1 MNGRRIIKFTRL
13 VASFLVIMMLMSML
27 PSNLFTVFAAT
38 EEHPD
43 FVTITVLDNSNAP
56 LAEATVKYEI
66 NSVSGGNMI
75 SSNTVKTDEKGCV
88 EILQKESFAS
98 DDLTLNATVSKSGY
112 KDSKLENKTIESA
125 EQNFEVTLE
134 KLNTIT
140 DVTVENNSFDYDGD
154 ERDVAIVNG
163 INNKTDK
170 VTCTVNGKEYN
181 SIPKVKDVNKYD
193 VTVTVT
199 RDGFEPFTKSVTTV
213 ISKGKISIEVNTE
226 NYTYDGENHPAAS
239 VSGLKIGDV
248 VTYSVN
254 DVDSEP
260 ITITDTKVTGV
271 PSIKNAGEYSLKVKV
286 ERENYETYE
295 NEYTGI
301 KISAAEIEGVTPL
314 VYDSVY
320 DGKYHDAVEVQ
331 GNVSGD
337 VVEYSTDEENWSLDP
352 PQIKD
357 YQAGGYDVYVRIT
370 RDDNYNQKVIPTTS
384 NVRQAGQSIAFKNY
398 KDGETTDVTF
408 DDKNLENN
416 KYDFSASGGIDESS
430 IVYSLKSSD
439 DSEEATDLSKI
450 AEIDSTTGGV
460 TVKGPGCVTVVAEK
474 FGTGNYANAEISHN
488 LVISAQ
494 EDGLISFTN
503 TKVNYTFGENEGK
516 LPQNEL
522 VKKYPPVENG
532 EGDNGVVEYSVSGV
546 SGLSVDKKTG
556 EVKVDDYKALAK
568 ELDKS
573 ETGEAVATVTAN
585 KGVGTKTTYVDE
597 AVDAG
602 KKENEYAVYF
612 SDAKNW
618 GKVYIYYWTK
628 EGEAKAWP
636 GTELTK
642 THTNDY
648 GENVYR
654 AFVPKNTTFI
664 VFSNG
669 NDKQTFDIHNVY
681 DNANYYPTTLI
692 WNKYGV
698 ASVKWTKSK
707 EKVKKVE
714 EVYPEASATY
724 SISIKYAPTPEN
736 PYSII
741 KADDSTSQYNYTGKI
756 KGVDTGWYIKPVEVT
771 PNEKYTAFMQKY
783 EGSSIEDVSTNNGTA
798 VFSNQG
804 ETDRFIYLKSN
815 ETGGITAPISVQ
827 EENKNLKIDTVA
839 PDNLTVTYSQ
849 SVPGSIISVVT
860 LGFYNPSVTMSFTAS
875 DETSKTYIVDWEY
888 VRGNDVSKT
897 NVEKHKDTV
906 KFGDDG
912 VASTTLTADEEHQY
926 RGHINYTVFDAAG
939 NSTEVFEKE
948 KTFAIDTINPKL
960 SIGYSTPS
968 NSSDDKT
975 WYYGKNRSGKVEVRL
990 IVNEINFFAKNINVS
1005 LIKDGNENE
1014 VTNVAWHNGSSTDEY
1029 YGDFSF
1035 GGLGN
1040 SEDDGVYQVVVKYQD
1055 YADNS
1060 AILEKEYYKDNDSTV
1075 EHHDKEVTSNGYYK
1089 SMPLVIDTVV
1099 PVIELDYQNESA
1111 ALQYTTVKINE
1122 VNFDPKDITISKN
1135 EGKDYI
1141 CYYNDGSE
1149 VNGVSEDSISEIY
1162 NNGDWSENNTLKYSK
1177 YPEGIYDYTIKY
1189 TDLAGNVA
1197 TPKNTG
1203 EFKIDHTAPHHFEIK
1218 FSEDYRVV
1226 DTILNNLTFNYYRYD
1241 KKVKVTFTAID
1252 EVSGVERFDWVYDK
1266 YKDASEKN
1274 QKHLEGVLSQSKNE
1288 IKKDGQ
1294 KFTAEVVIP
1303 ANDAHQ
1309 LMGYVSVKATDNYEN
1324 TPKQYFNNR
1333 DEGIVVDTVNPRVNV
1348 TFDPC
1353 SNPKEEEDKP
1363 KDSDRF
1369 YGLDVNGQA
1378 GFTVSVNEANF
1389 FEKDIKVSLSKNGG
1403 AAKSIN
1409 LSWKNEGDLH
1419 YGRYVIGAKDNV
1431 TTHKDDGHY
1440 IVYISYKDHSE
1451 NVMNVYDDKELTKAS
1466 KDSTGKNVTEYKS
1479 QTITI
1484 DTIKPVIDVKYHN
1497 EKKLESLTDRENHK
1511 RDYYDTTQKA
1521 TVTITEHNFDAGD
1534 VDFKQII
1541 GKDVTGRELDIN
1553 NLTSKTAWTNKG
1565 DVHTITITF
1574 SGDAN
1579 YNFDLDYT
1587 DLAKNKADDYKPDYF
1602 TVDTKAPVITNVS
1615 YSTSILE
1622 TVINNLSYGFYN
1634 ARMEVTVTA
1643 TDETAGVHGF
1653 VYNYRNA
1660 AGVSGVNAEL
1670 INQAIEE
1677 GSISYSADGRTATLR
1692 FNIPKDALG
1701 SNNQFN
1707 GTVDFTSSDRSHN
1720 EVKQQEEKRIVV
1732 DNISPTCSVSYNT
1745 PVNETGGVSYYDGNI
1760 NGTIT
1765 INEANFDSQDVSV
1778 TYSMNGSD
1786 AGTLPV
1792 SWSDNSVDEHIG
1804 TFTLTSDGDYIVRIT
1819 YSDKSSNA
1827 MEAYTSNQM
1836 TIDTKIEKPRFT
1848 INGTA
1853 KENESGA
1860 YKDNVSVNFSYD
1872 DQNFDSQDISL
1883 IRTNFSKKDGNIKD
1897 EFIKQINSTEKGGSG
1912 SFDIPKKEEND
1923 GIYTLKVSMTDKAK
1937 HTTSSYIKFTVNRYG
1952 SVYEY
1957 SDYLMSLI
1965 KDGGQYIKI
1974 EDGADTAIT
1983 DDLIITE
1990 YNADRIV
1997 KDSLS
2002 ILITRDGEPLKAKYT
2017 TNPKQIDNKA
2027 VVGDSGWFE
2036 YIYTISKENFAED
2049 GVYKISL
2056 ASKDDTKNDS
2066 MSVPEN
2072 SVYDRRSVKPT
2083 DDTKSN
2089 SDKETN
2095 YTYKNVKDSMQ
2106 FTVDTTA
2113 PDISNIANLDQE
2125 IIDAQEVNVKYSL
2138 VDIGGLS
2145 SVEVYVD
2152 GETVDSI
2159 TDFSKNRNDYSGEF
2173 AIKEKNEAQTV
2184 RIKVTDLAGNVT
2196 DTKSEEFSSGDKYVF
2211 FDTVTVST
2219 NFFVRWFANKPLF
2232 FGSIA
2237 GAVVVLGGAGTIIG
2251 LRMRKKKKS

>member
-1 MNGRRIIKFTRL
+1 
-13 VASFLVIMMLMSML
+13 MSML

-154 ERDVAIVNG
+154 ERDVAIVTG

-170 VTCTVNGKEYN
+170 VICTVNGKEYN
-181 SIPKVKDVNKYD
+181 SIPKVKDVNTYD

-213 ISKGKISIEVNTE
+213 ISKGKINIEVNTE
-226 NYTYDGENHPAAS
+226 NYIYDGENHPAAS

-301 KISAAEIEGVTPL
+301 KINAATIDGISL
-314 VYDSVY
+314 MVYDSLY
-320 DGKYHDAVEVQ
+320 DGKFHDSVKVT
-331 GNVSGD
+331 GDKPGD
-337 VVEYSTDEENWSLDP
+337 VIEYSTDKVNWSLNP
-352 PQIKD
+352 PQIMD
-357 YQAGGYDVYVRIT
+357 YQAGGYTVHVRIT
-370 RDDNYNQKVIPTTS
+370 RDDNYDQYEESATANI
-384 NVRQAGQSIAFKNY
+384 RQLGQSISFKNY
-398 KDGETTDVTF
+398 EDGKTTEFVF
-408 DDKNLENN
+408 DEKNSENN
-416 KYDFSASGGIDESS
+416 KYDFSASGGIDESVF
-430 IVYSLKSSD
+430 VYSLKSSD
-439 DSEEATDLSKI
+439 NSEGTTDLSKI
-450 AEIDSTTGGV
+450 AEIDSTTGEV
-460 TVKGPGCVTVVAEK
+460 TVNGPGCVTVVSEK
-474 FGTGNYANAEISHN
+474 PGMGNYANAVINHN
-488 LVISAQ
+488 LIIKAPD
-494 EDGLISFTN
+494 DGLISFTN
-503 TKVNYTFGENEGK
+503 SKVNYTFGENAGK

-546 SGLSVDKKTG
+546 NGLSIDRKTG
-556 EVKVDDYKALAK
+556 EVKVDDYKALAAD
-568 ELDKS
+568 LDS
-573 ETGEAVATVTAN
+573 FGSGEVVATVTAN

-618 GKVYIYYWTK
+618 GKVFLYYWTNN
-628 EGEAKAWP
+628 GEAKAWP
-636 GTELTK
+636 GTELSK

-654 AFVPKNTTFI
+654 AFIPKDTKGI
-664 VFSNG
+664 IYSNG
-669 NDKQTFDIHNVY
+669 NDVQTVDITNIY
-681 DNANYYPTTLI
+681 DNANYYPTIKFLG
-692 WNKYGV
+692 KYGV

-707 EKVKKVE
+707 DKVPKTE

-724 SISIKYAPTPEN
+724 TISIKYAPSPEETYEIN
-736 PYSII
+736 N
-741 KADDSTSQYNYTGKI
+741 DSQYNV
-756 KGVDTGWYIKPVEVT
+756 KGIIDGVETGWYISSVKVT
-771 PNEKYTAFMQKY
+771 PKDSNYIAFMQRY
-783 EGSSIEDVSTNNGTA
+783 EDASIEDVPTENKGEA
-798 VFSNQG
+798 IFSNQG
-804 ETDRFIYLKSN
+804 ETDRFIYLRNN
-815 ETGGITAPISVQ
+815 ETGGITAPISVL
-827 EENKNLKIDTVA
+827 ENNKNLKIDTVA
-839 PDNLTVTYSQ
+839 PTVPPDVGVTYSE
-849 SVPGSIISVVT
+849 SVPDSIISVVS

-888 VRGNDVSKT
+888 VREDDASET
-897 NVEKHKDTV
+897 NVEEHKDTV
-906 KFGDDG
+906 RFGDDG

-926 RGHINYTVFDAAG
+926 RGHINYTVYDTAG
-939 NSTEVFEKE
+939 NATTVFENDKV
-948 KTFAIDTINPKL
+948 FAIDTINPKM
-960 SIGYSTPS
+960 SIGYSTPD
-968 NSSDDKT
+968 NQEDDKT
-975 WYYGKNRSGKVEVRL
+975 WYYGSKSNGKVDVRL
-990 IVNEINFFAKNINVS
+990 VINEINFFAENINVS
-1005 LIKDGNENE
+1005 LIKDGKENA
-1014 VTNVAWHNGSSTDEY
+1014 VTNVAWHNGSTHDEY
-1029 YGDFSF
+1029 YGDFSI
-1035 GGLGN
+1035 GGTGDPK
-1040 SEDDGVYQVVVKYQD
+1040 DDGVYQVVVKYQD

-1060 AILEKEYYKDNDSTV
+1060 FELEKEYNKDDDSTV
-1075 EHHDKEVTSNGYYK
+1075 EHHDKEVTKNGFYK
-1089 SMPLVIDTVV
+1089 SMPLVIDTIA
-1099 PVIELDYQNESA
+1099 PEIEFDYQNESA

-1149 VNGVSEDSISEIY
+1149 VNGVSEESITEIY
-1162 NNGDWSENNTLKYSK
+1162 RDKEKWSDNNTLKYSD
-1177 YPEGIYDYTIKY
+1177 YTEGIYDYIIHY
-1189 TDLAGNVA
+1189 TDLANNEA
-1197 TPKNTG
+1197 TSKSTG

-1218 FSEDYRVV
+1218 FSEDNRVTE
-1226 DTILNNLTFNYYRYD
+1226 TILNNLTFNYYRYD
-1241 KKVKVTFTAID
+1241 QKVKVTFTATD

-1333 DEGIVVDTVNPRVNV
+1333 DEGIVVDTVNPRVHV

-1363 KDSDRF
+1363 KDSERF
-1369 YGLDVNGQA
+1369 YGLNVNGQA

-1403 AAKSIN
+1403 VAKSIN

-1419 YGRYVIGAKDNV
+1419 YGRYVIGTKDNV

-1440 IVYISYKDHSE
+1440 IVYISYKDHSQ
-1451 NVMNVYDDKELTKAS
+1451 NVMNVYDNKELTNPL
-1466 KDSTGKNVTEYKS
+1466 KDSSGKNVTEYKS

-1484 DTIKPVIDVKYHN
+1484 DTINPVIDVKYHN
-1497 EKKLESLTDRENHK
+1497 EKKLETLTDRENHK
-1511 RDYYDTTQKA
+1511 RDYFDTTQKA
-1521 TVTITEHNFDAGD
+1521 TVTITEHNFDAG
-1534 VDFKQII
+1534 
-1541 GKDVTGRELDIN
+1541 
-1553 NLTSKTAWTNKG
+1553 NLTSKTAWSNKG

-1587 DLAKNKADDYKPDYF
+1587 DLAKNKAADYKPDYF

-1634 ARMEVTVTA
+1634 ASMEVTVTA

-1707 GTVDFTSSDRSHN
+1707 GTVDFTSTDRSHN
-1720 EVKQQEEKRIVV
+1720 EVKQQEDKRIVV
-1732 DNISPTCSVSYNT
+1732 DNISPTCSVTYNT

-1804 TFTLTSDGDYIVRIT
+1804 TFTLTSDGDYIVRISYT
-1819 YSDKSSNA
+1819 DKSSNS
-1827 MEAYTSNQM
+1827 METYTSNQM
-1836 TIDTKIEKPRFT
+1836 TIDTKIEKPRFA

-1883 IRTNFSKKDGNIKD
+1883 IRTNFSKKDGDIKS
-1897 EFIKQINSTEKGGSG
+1897 EFIKEINSTEKGGSG

-1923 GIYTLKVSMTDKAK
+1923 GIYILKISMVDKAK

-1957 SDYLMSLI
+1957 SDYLMGLI
-1965 KDGGQYIKI
+1965 KDGGQYIKK
-1974 EDGADTAIT
+1974 EDGNDSAIT

-1990 YNADRIV
+1990 YNADKIV
-1997 KDSLS
+1997 KDSLN
-2002 ILITRDGEPLKAKYT
+2002 ILITRDGEPVAAQYT
-2017 TNPKQIDNKA
+2017 TNPNKIDNNA
-2027 VVGDSGWFE
+2027 TVGDSGWFE
-2036 YIYTISKENFAED
+2036 YVYTISKENFAQD

-2056 ASKDDTKNDS
+2056 SSKDDTKNDS
-2066 MSVPEN
+2066 ISVPDN
-2072 SVYDRRSVKPT
+2072 SVYDRESDNPTDKKKSNPDKPT
-2083 DDTKSN
+2083 T
-2089 SDKETN
+2089 
-2095 YTYKNVKDSMQ
+2095 YTFKNVKDSMQ

-2113 PDISNIANLDQE
+2113 PDISNIANLDQQ
-2125 IIDAQEVNVKYSL
+2125 IIDAQEVDVKYSL

-2173 AIKEKNEAQTV
+2173 TINEKNEAQTV

-2237 GAVVVLGGAGTIIG
+2237 GAVVVLGGAGAIIG
-2251 LRMRKKKKS
+2251 LRIRKKKKS